1 MARYRILIVDD
12 QREVRRALRSAI
24 GTLEIEADVLD
35 VPSGEE
41 ALLEISSEAVD
52 LLISDIRL
60 AGISGL
66 ELLGKLRRRK
76 PDMKVILVTGLMD
89 ATIRQQVA
97 DAGADAF
104 FIKPITMADL
114 LDAVE
119 RCLGI
124 VDASPIEA
132 TVLLNEPAENVSD
145 YLTSLRKELNAISA
159 VLLDERG
166 RVLARAGDL
175 PDASV
180 ETALFPAL
188 MAVYSASA
196 RVAQLLHENPP
207 DDLLYF
213 SGPKYDIFLSHVGEV
228 YALLVAANP
237 DLSSDQLHKKVRI
250 LRDGLQGL
258 MRTLRQLGI
267 PLVSNDKAG
276 ETYQV
281 DDVDDVV
288 EEEPGEEDSDLEA
301 ILQDVAP
308 SIAAEEADAFWDT
321 AATRLGG
328 EGLTNADALTYDQ
341 ARQLGLTPDNDD
353 AGPES
358 G

>member
-24 GTLEIEADVLD
+24 ETLDIETDVLD

-66 ELLGKLRRRK
+66 ELLEKLRRRK
-76 PDMKVILVTGLMD
+76 PDMKVILVTGLLD

-114 LDAVE
+114 LDSVE

-124 VDASPIEA
+124 VDASPIESA
-132 TVLLNEPAENVSD
+132 VLFDEPAENVSD
-145 YLTSLRKELNAISA
+145 NLTSLRKELNAISA

-188 MAVYSASA
+188 MAAFSASA
-196 RVAQLLHENPP
+196 RVAQLLHKNPP

-213 SGPKYDIFLSHVGEV
+213 SGPKYDIFLSHVGEA
-228 YALLVAANP
+228 YALLIAANP
-237 DLSSDQLHKKVRI
+237 DLSSDQLHEKVRI
-250 LRDGLQGL
+250 LHEGLQGL
-258 MRTLRQLGI
+258 MRTLTQLGI
-267 PLVSNDKAG
+267 PLVSSENAV
-276 ETYQV
+276 ETPQIE
-281 DDVDDVV
+281 DVV
-288 EEEPGEEDSDLEA
+288 EEEPGEEASDLEA
-301 ILQDVAP
+301 IFQDVAP

-321 AATRLGG
+321 AATRLDD
-328 EGLTNADALTYDQ
+328 EGITNADALTYDQ
-341 ARQLGLTPDNDD
+341 ARQLGLTPENGD
-353 AGPES
+353 S
-358 G
+358 GS